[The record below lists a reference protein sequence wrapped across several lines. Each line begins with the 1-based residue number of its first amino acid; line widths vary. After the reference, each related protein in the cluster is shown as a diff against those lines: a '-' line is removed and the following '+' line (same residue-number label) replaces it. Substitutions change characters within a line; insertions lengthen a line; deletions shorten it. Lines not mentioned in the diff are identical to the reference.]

1 LIPADDVSLDNN
13 AFFVQQQF
21 SVSDRWFVS
30 VGGRVDRKDGYDTF
44 FSPKLSAG
52 GFVLPYRSGPVSSL
66 KVFGNIG
73 KGIKSP
79 SLSERL
85 GSSFADPNPDLKV
98 ERART
103 ADVGVEATFASQ
115 RLRASA
121 IYFDNDFRDMIAF
134 RSGRVGDGIPEFI
147 NIDGSD
153 ARGWE
158 LDLVLQRPLRGF
170 SASGSYALVDSE
182 VLTDQRTNT
191 QFQPGQPLLR
201 RPRHSGTLRASYAAG
216 RAAVHFDTRFVGERH
231 DGTFIFGG
239 FRTVPSAAMP
249 GAVTTDI
256 TVTPGYAVS
265 GLGVD
270 VRAHR
275 QLILFVRAS
284 NITDEAYQSA
294 LGWPGIPRNA
304 MAGVRFNVG
313 R

>member
-1 LIPADDVSLDNN
+1 
-13 AFFVQQQF
+13 
-21 SVSDRWFVS
+21 
-30 VGGRVDRKDGYDTF
+30 
-44 FSPKLSAG
+44 
-52 GFVLPYRSGPVSSL
+52 
-66 KVFGNIG
+66 VFGNIG

-79 SLSERL
+79 TLSERL
-85 GSSFADPNPDLKV
+85 GASFSDPNPDLKV

-103 ADVGVEATFASQ
+103 ADIGVEATFASQ

-147 NIDGSD
+147 NIDGSE
-153 ARGWE
+153 AHGLE
-158 LDLVLQRPLRGF
+158 LDLVLQRPVAGF

-201 RPRHSGTLRASYAAG
+201 RPRHSGTVRASYSAG
-216 RAAVHFDTRFVGERH
+216 PATINFDTRFVGERH

-239 FRTVPSAAMP
+239 LRTVPNASMP
-249 GAVTTDI
+249 APVTTDI
-256 TVTPGYAVS
+256 TVTPGYVVS

-270 VRAHR
+270 VRAHD
-275 QLILFVRAS
+275 QLTVFVRAN
-284 NITDEAYQSA
+284 NITDTEYQSA
-294 LGWPGIPRNA
+294 LGWPGLPRNV
-304 MAGVRFNVG
+304 MAGVRFDIG